1 MDSIKI
7 GKLIAKLRKEKD
19 LTQQQLG
26 DIMGVTDR
34 AVSKWERGLSVPDI
48 ANINRLSTFLGISSD
63 ELLAGELKENDNDI
77 IEENIKANNEE
88 NIEGQPEE
96 IPDNNTKKLFTTYI
110 KFIIIPIIILISII
124 SILILNNNKTYVYD
138 MVSTDPSYT
147 VDGKVIFEKNK
158 ISIIVNKIRFEDN
171 EFNKTKIKNYE
182 YDIKVDNNLIF
193 RYGYVYGI
201 IAIEQNKTIDELTE
215 EFSINHNVS
224 TKLRRKE
231 IINENLSIK
240 FTFLDEKNVEIF
252 KLSNGEANFLTNCLK
267 GEGLL
272 KVGGDTAI
280 IQIRPTKREFEFVET
295 NLNKLTRMHEM
306 KKESI

>member
-252 KLSNGEANFLTNCLK
+252 KVIN
-267 GEGLL
+267 
-272 KVGGDTAI
+272 V
-280 IQIRPTKREFEFVET
+280 
-295 NLNKLTRMHEM
+295 KLTLPTE
-306 KKESI
+306 